1 MKRLSVCALVLA
13 MILTAAPVT
22 LAAKNK
28 VDPED
33 TPWDRLYVQLGAF
46 LADLDSSF
54 RIGAENLGIGIAL
67 DVEKFLGLDSSKSA
81 FRFDA
86 GWRFKK
92 NLRHRLQLNWFSF
105 KRSGTNTLT
114 EDIEIGDEVI
124 LEGTTIESLFDY
136 DLIKVKYAYSLMLD
150 DRVDFFLGG
159 GLYVLPIKFG
169 LGEQGEDFTQE
180 DVTAPL
186 PVFTLGFNFALS
198 EKWFLRQDIDFLYLN
213 IMDVKGGIVDINF
226 AVDRRLTKNLAL
238 GLGFEVMRIN
248 VEASTESDYP
258 GLDFDGEFGF
268 GYTGVQLYLKGNF

>member
-1 MKRLSVCALVLA
+1 MKKLAGYVLVLS
-13 MILTAAPVT
+13 LVVTAAPVT
-22 LAAKNK
+22 PAAESS

-33 TPWDRLYVQLGAF
+33 MPWDKLYVQLGAF

-54 RIGAENLGIGIAL
+54 RLGAENLGIGISL
-67 DVEKFLGLDSSKSA
+67 DVEKFLGLESSKSA

-114 EDIEIGDEVI
+114 EDVDIGDEVI
-124 LEGTTIESLFDY
+124 LEGTTIESVFDY
-136 DLIKVKYAYSLMLD
+136 DLIKLKYTYSVLLD
-150 DRVDFFLGG
+150 KRVDLNVGG

-169 LGEQGEDFTQE
+169 LGEKGEDFTSE

-186 PVFTLGFNFALS
+186 PVITLGFNFALTR
-198 EKWFLRQDIDFLYLN
+198 KWFIRQDIDFLYLS
-213 IMDVKGGIVDINF
+213 IADVKGGVIDINF
-226 AVDRRLTKNLAL
+226 AVDRRLTRHLAL
-238 GLGFEVMRIN
+238 GLGFEAMRIR
-248 VEASTESDYP
+248 VEATTDSSYP